1 MGLINKVIDALKG
14 QVAYDLTFVPSVPAK
29 DAAIAGIGE
38 PIEADSCYLELYLES
53 LRLEKARKFATQFHA
68 VVYLFVSLSREG
80 EKRAELAALSK
91 PEKLAVLDKDAVGKV
106 ITISKQMM
114 GATPFRGNPVSLELG
129 LFSVKSGNLLSPILD
144 YVARVSSTAGISYV
158 GVIKPFLPLI
168 TEGMDLI
175 AGQRQDTALEVGIET
190 DLGLDRGCVMA
201 VIDRPKGSFDPKRLS
216 LDFDHRL
223 LLDGKVLE
231 CGYAVFSLRPTK
243 KKSDYGEIPQ
253 LRERYAEFISAI
265 NKGKQSE
272 AKEALGAFRLAV
284 IASADLI
291 DSDQQV
297 LIAKAN
303 KKYDT
308 AFPSND
314 EVVRITK
321 SFRKVTSLELADI
334 GLYE

>member
-1 MGLINKVIDALKG
+1 MGLVNKVIDALKG
-14 QVAYDLTFVPSVPAK
+14 QVAYDLTFVPSIQGK
-29 DAAIAGIGE
+29 DAGINGLGE
-38 PIEADSCYLELYLES
+38 PVDADCCYLELYLES
-53 LRLEKARKFATQFHA
+53 LRLEKARKFATTFNA
-68 VVYLFVSLSREG
+68 VVYSFVSLSREG
-80 EKRAELAALSK
+80 EARAQLAAVSK
-91 PEKLAVLDKDAVGKV
+91 PEKLVALDKDSVGKV

-114 GATPFRGNPVSLELG
+114 GATPFRGNPVSIELG
-129 LFSVKSGNLLSPILD
+129 LFSVKSGNLVSTILD
-144 YVARVSSTAGISYV
+144 YVTRISSTAGISYV
-158 GVIKPFLPLI
+158 GVVKPFLPLI

-190 DLGLDRGCVMA
+190 DLNVDHGCVLA
-201 VIDRPKGSFDPKRLS
+201 IINRPKGLIDPKKLS
-216 LDFDHRL
+216 LDYDHRL
-223 LLDGKVLE
+223 LLDGKILE

-291 DSDQQV
+291 DSDQQG

-303 KKYDT
+303 QKFNT
-308 AFPSND
+308 AFPS
-314 EVVRITK
+314 EIVVKTI
-321 SFRKVTSLELADI
+321 SRKALQSEKLSDI